1 MIHDSDLR
9 LALPSLAFDLLALV
23 IGLSVGS
30 FANVC
35 IHRIPL
41 GQSVVTPPSRCPA
54 CGALV
59 RAFDN
64 VPVLSWFWLRGR
76 CRSCRAPFSFRYPL
90 VEAAN
95 GLLYL
100 ALAVASGLSVWTLV
114 AMPLVT
120 ALLVLALIDFDVQLL
135 PNVITLP
142 GIALGIA
149 ASFFLYPA
157 WPVGWRESVA
167 SAAGGYLAL
176 LLVNFA
182 YEKIQ
187 GQEGLGQGDWKMAAF
202 LGAFLGWEKM
212 LLVVFLASLGGTAV
226 AFWLGVRQLWGRL
239 SVGGKIEGSTGLPLG
254 KIKLPLGT
262 FLSAAGIAVLFG
274 GELILNWY
282 KGPFQYWMESLFR
295 G

>member
-1 MIHDSDLR
+1 LTRQAPRAKILDLRAMIHDLDLR
-9 LALPSLAFDLLALV
+9 PGFPSLAFDLLAL
-23 IGLSVGS
+23 ILGLAVGS

-41 GQSVVTPPSRCPA
+41 GQSVVRPPSRCPS
-54 CGALV
+54 CGGLV

-100 ALAVASGLSVWTLV
+100 GLAIVGGPATWTLV
-114 AMPLVT
+114 AMPFAT
-120 ALLVLALIDFDVQLL
+120 SLLVLGLIDLDHHLL
-135 PNVITLP
+135 PDVITLP

-149 ASFFLYPA
+149 ASLLPG
-157 WPVGWRESVA
+157 WPVRFWEAVA

-176 LLVNFA
+176 LVVARL
-182 YEKIQ
+182 YEKTR
-187 GQEGLGQGDWKMAAF
+187 GQEGLGQGDWKMAAL
-202 LGAFLGWEKM
+202 LGAFLGWQKM
-212 LLVVFLASLGGTAV
+212 LLVVFLASLSGTAV
-226 AFWLGVRQLWGRL
+226 GVTALALRRGDMK
-239 SVGGKIEGSTGLPLG
+239 S
-254 KIKLPLGT
+254 KLPLGT
-262 FLSAAGIAVLFG
+262 FLAAAAMVVLFG
-274 GELILNWY
+274 GDRVLNWY
-282 KGPFQYWMESLFR
+282 SGLFR